1 VKSSQTMKL
10 SIIIPVYHVAP
21 YIEDCL
27 RSVMRQTYQGAMECL
42 IVDDCGTDDSMAI
55 AERVIASYEGPIVF
69 QILHHEWNRGL
80 SAARN
85 TGTLAAKGD
94 YLYYLDSDDVITEDC
109 IALLMAMAEEYP
121 EAELVQ
127 GNCCFHTLTGETV
140 VPIKQYALAVAS
152 SNNEVR
158 ECYYRQTNVALWNK
172 LIRRDF
178 LIDHRLFNKEGII
191 FEDQLWI
198 FYLLKY
204 LSKVCFVSTIT
215 YHQKKRP
222 LSITTG
228 TGRATKAHHYAIV
241 YHDILS
247 NLTPGH
253 EQEEFSFYAKRFCSI
268 FPGLFRYEPESK
280 GVLLLCWNLSRQ
292 YGDGRL
298 RLKLAVYRF
307 LGSFK
312 YGWVAV
318 ALWRRVKRPTMILRD
333 IKRIG
338 RYWRGRLGLQK
349 PTNLPMFRGTM

>member
-1 VKSSQTMKL
+1 
-10 SIIIPVYHVAP
+10 
-21 YIEDCL
+21 
-27 RSVMRQTYQGAMECL
+27 MRQTYQGAMECL
-42 IVDDCGTDDSMAI
+42 IVDDCGTDDSIAI
-55 AERVIASYEGPIVF
+55 AERVIASYEGPIAF
-69 QILHHEWNRGL
+69 QVLHHERNRGL

-109 IALLMAMAEEYP
+109 MALLMGKAEEYP

-127 GNCCFHTLTGETV
+127 GNFCRHTLTGETV
-140 VPIKQYALAVAS
+140 VPIKQYSLAVAS
-152 SNNEVR
+152 SNDEVK
-158 ECYYRQTNVALWNK
+158 ECYYRQMNVAVWNK

-178 LIDHRLFNKEGII
+178 LIDHHLFNKEGII
-191 FEDQLWI
+191 YEDRLWI

-204 LSKVCFVSTIT
+204 LNKACFVSTIT

-228 TGRATKAHHYAIV
+228 TGRDKKAHHYAIV

-253 EQEEFSFYAKRFCSI
+253 EEEEFCFYAKRFCSV
-268 FPGLFRYEPESK
+268 LLDYFRYDHGLEE
-280 GVLLLCWNLSRQ
+280 VFQLCWDLSRQ

-298 RLKLAVYRF
+298 RFKLAVYRF

-312 YGWVAV
+312 YGWVV
-318 ALWRRVKRPTMILRD
+318 ISLWKRVKRPWMIFRD
-333 IKRIG
+333 IKRIW
-338 RYWRGRLGLQK
+338 RYLSVWLGLQK

>member
-1 VKSSQTMKL
+1 MRL
-10 SIIIPVYHVAP
+10 SIIIPVYNVAL

-27 RSVMRQTYQGAMECL
+27 RSVMQQTYQGAMECL

-55 AERVIASYEGPIVF
+55 AERVIASYDGSIVF
-69 QILHHEWNRGL
+69 QILHHERNRGL

-94 YLYYLDSDDVITEDC
+94 YLYYLDSDDEITEDC

-127 GNCCFHTLTGETV
+127 GNFCCHTLTGETV
-140 VPIKQYALAVAS
+140 VRIKQYALAVAS
-152 SNNEVR
+152 SNDEVR
-158 ECYYRQTNVALWNK
+158 ECYYEQMNVNVWNK

-178 LIDHRLFNKEGII
+178 LIDHQLFNKEGII
-191 FEDQLWI
+191 FEDLLWS

-204 LSKVCFVSTIT
+204 LDKACFVSTIT

-222 LSITTG
+222 HSITTG
-228 TGRATKAHHYAIV
+228 TDRATKAHHYVLV

-247 NLTPGH
+247 NLTSGH
-253 EQEEFSFYAKRFCSI
+253 EQEEFCFHARRFCSVLLR
-268 FPGLFRYEPESK
+268 FFRYNQGLEE
-280 GVLLLCWNLSRQ
+280 VFQLCWDLSRQ
-292 YGDGRL
+292 YGNGRL
-298 RLKLAVYRF
+298 RLMLAICRF

-318 ALWRRVKRPTMILRD
+318 ALWKRVKKPTIILRD
-333 IKRIG
+333 IKRIW
-338 RYWRGRLGLQK
+338 RYFTK
-349 PTNLPMFRGTM
+349 TSVKYEK

>member
-1 VKSSQTMKL
+1 MKL
-10 SIIIPVYHVAP
+10 SIIIPVYNVAP

-27 RSVMRQTYQGAMECL
+27 RSVMRQTYQGTMECL
-42 IVDDCGTDDSMAI
+42 IVDDCGTDDSIAI
-55 AERVIASYEGPIVF
+55 AERVIASYDGPIVF
-69 QILHHEWNRGL
+69 QILHHERNRGL

-109 IALLMAMAEEYP
+109 IALLMGKAEEYP

-127 GNCCFHTLTGETV
+127 GNSCCHTLTGETV
-140 VPIKQYALAVAS
+140 VFVKQYALAVAS

-158 ECYYRQTNVALWNK
+158 ECYYRQMNVNVWNK

-178 LIDHRLFNKEGII
+178 LIDHYLFNKEGII
-191 FEDQLWI
+191 FEDLLWS

-204 LSKVCFVSTIT
+204 LDKACFVSTVT

-222 LSITTG
+222 HSITTG
-228 TGRATKAHHYAIV
+228 TDRATMAHHYVLV

-253 EQEEFSFYAKRFCSI
+253 EQEELGFHEKLFCS
-268 FPGLFRYEPESK
+268 
-280 GVLLLCWNLSRQ
+280 VLLDFSRYDQGLEEIFRLFWNLSRQ
-292 YGDGRL
+292 YGNGRS
-298 RLKLAVYRF
+298 RLKLAVCRF

-312 YGWVAV
+312 YGWGVV
-318 ALWRRVKRPTMILRD
+318 ALWKRVKKPSMILRD
-333 IKRIG
+333 IKRIW
-338 RYWRGRLGLQK
+338 RYREH
-349 PTNLPMFRGTM
+349 PY